1 MISSMIT
8 HKTIA
13 KSTGIDI
20 NACGMVNRNEA
31 EHTDILISEKIF
43 RALCV
48 KQSQLLK
55 ETWEHETSQ

>member
-1 MISSMIT
+1 MIT

-13 KSTGIDI
+13 KNTGIDI

-31 EHTDILISEKIF
+31 EPTDILISEKIY
-43 RALCV
+43 RALSV